1 MPKLSKKEQH
11 KTNSGILSADKAHV
25 DALRRF
31 ISRFVGKHDV
41 EDVVQGAFLLTLPNT
56 HHPQTPSPHPQALR
70 LL

>member
-1 MPKLSKKEQH
+1 MPELSKKEQH
-11 KTNSGILSADKAHV
+11 KTNSGILSAYKTHV

-41 EDVVQGAFLLTLPNT
+41 EGVVQEAFLLNT
-56 HHPQTPSPHPQALR
+56 HHPQTSTPHPQALR